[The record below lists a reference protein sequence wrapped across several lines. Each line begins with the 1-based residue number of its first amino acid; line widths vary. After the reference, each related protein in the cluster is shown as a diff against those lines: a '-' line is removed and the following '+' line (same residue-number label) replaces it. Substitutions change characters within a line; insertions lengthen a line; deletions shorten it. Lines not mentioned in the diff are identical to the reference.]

1 MSSSKQQRRADK
13 KRRAAQARH
22 AHQAH
27 PPGGGTDEALR
38 SVSIDHLVAA
48 ALDVFGDRSFSQAKL
63 LDLAATLNGAG
74 QNPTRARE
82 VGAAIDRLLV
92 RCVDSM
98 FEHGWQPADIAHFV
112 KRTTTQR
119 SQRLIVAVIARHAR
133 QHDAVDRAPAAWL
146 DQLDDLGAL
155 DAERKA
161 IVGGHADAFTAWAR
175 VERLHDDEAT
185 MTGLQVLAH
194 TIRAQRLGR
203 LIDPP
208 SAWGATNRGTFA
220 APPAS
225 VGDIDAKALKLIRNL
240 LAKAEATPFEAEA
253 ATFSAKAQELMTRH
267 SIDAAVIAS
276 AARGS
281 GRDFGVESRRVHID
295 NPYADEKALLLA
307 VIAEVNGVRVVWSPR
322 VGFST
327 VVGIPIDLHLTDLLF
342 TSLLVQATKASA
354 EATGKDRRL
363 STPSFRRAFLTAFA
377 SRIGERLEVAEAKVE
392 QEASAEYG
400 TELVHIL
407 ADRSAAV
414 DAAFEE
420 AFPETV
426 PMASRRLDARGY
438 HAGRAAADRAH
449 IGTGDAIT
457 SG

>member
-1 MSSSKQQRRADK
+1 MSTSKQQRRADK

-22 AHQAH
+22 AHRADA
-27 PPGGGTDEALR
+27 PGADTADALR
-38 SVSIDHLVAA
+38 NVSVDQLIAA
-48 ALDVFGDRSFSQAKL
+48 SLDVFGDKSFTQAKL
-63 LDLAATLNGAG
+63 LELAAALNGQG
-74 QNPTRARE
+74 LNPTRARE

-98 FEHGWQPADIAHFV
+98 FEHGWQPADVAHFV
-112 KRTTTQR
+112 KRTGTQR
-119 SQRLIVAVIARHAR
+119 SQRLVVAVIAGHAR
-133 QHDAVDRAPAAWL
+133 RHDAVDRAPHQWL
-146 DQLDDLGAL
+146 DQLDDLGVV

-161 IVGGHADAFTAWAR
+161 VIGGRADAFSTWAR
-175 VERLHDDEAT
+175 TERVHEDEAT
-185 MTGLQVLAH
+185 MVGLQVLAH
-194 TIRAQRLGR
+194 AIRAQRLSR
-203 LIDPP
+203 LIDQP
-208 SAWGATNRGTFA
+208 SEWGATNRGAFA
-220 APPAS
+220 KLPAT
-225 VGDIDAKALKLIRNL
+225 VGEIDAKALKLIRNL
-240 LAKAEATPFEAEA
+240 LAKAEATTFEAEA

-281 GRDFGVESRRVHID
+281 GHDFGVESRRVHID
-295 NPYADEKALLLA
+295 NPYADEKAVLLA
-307 VIAEVNGVRVVWSPR
+307 VIADVNGVRSVWSPR

-327 VVGIPIDLHLTDLLF
+327 VVGIPVDLHLTDLLF

-354 EATGKDRRL
+354 ETTGADRRL

-377 SRIGERLEVAEAKVE
+377 NRIGERLEAAKAKVG

-407 ADRSAAV
+407 ADRAAAV
-414 DAAFEE
+414 DTAFAE

-426 PMASRRLDARGY
+426 QMASRRLDARGY

-449 IGTGDAIT
+449 IGAGDAIARR
-457 SG
+457 